1 MQWTCMAFLNEYKIE
16 IAAAVVAVICKI
28 VTRNCVAVCL
38 FLFTRKFTRKLCS
51 HVPFKLVLEIANESF
66 HFRLYYLP
74 EILFVL
80 LVNIL
85 YDY

>member
-1 MQWTCMAFLNEYKIE
+1 MAFLNEYKIE

-28 VTRNCVAVCL
+28 VTRNCVAVSISIH

-80 LVNIL
+80 LVNLL